1 MGAISVTPAELKHQ
15 AQVYIQSKEQIEQA
29 IQRVNSMNS
38 TIAEEWKGCL
48 LYTSPSPRDS

>member
-1 MGAISVTPAELKHQ
+1 MGAISVTPAELKQQ

-38 TIAEEWKGCL
+38 QSLKSGKVKHSKHT
-48 LYTSPSPRDS
+48 